1 MYAILSSFPSFT
13 CAVFLGR
20 RRRSDSYSPVLEWNA
35 LPRCT
40 EVISR
45 PQIHWSKAMT
55 SLVTLVNNAASLKS
69 LLTLSIL
76 QLWGSKTDYF
86 DKYSSVAQLT
96 TPTTTCIHRSSLTGL
111 CAFIHRSSLTG
122 LCAFIPFTAA
132 CHHTLLVSYVHVTVI
147 PAITALQAYETKEG
161 ENQNIRNYLPSRRIP
176 NYQLSTLD
184 NFHDN
189 TIAFGARPRHTH

>member
-1 MYAILSSFPSFT
+1 MLDNFHGIAGTPGTAHAGMECPS
-13 CAVFLGR
+13 L
-20 RRRSDSYSPVLEWNA
+20 L
-35 LPRCT
+35 
-40 EVISR
+40 
-45 PQIHWSKAMT
+45 HWGYLTTPNTLKQGNEF
-55 SLVTLVNNAASLKS
+55 LVTLVNNAVSLKS

-147 PAITALQAYETKEG
+147 PAITVAG
-161 ENQNIRNYLPSRRIP
+161 IRDERRWKP
-176 NYQLSTLD
+176 K
-184 NFHDN
+184 
-189 TIAFGARPRHTH
+189 HT